1 MTESARQAG
10 CAARR
15 GGLWLPLKLPVRI
28 HHNVLVAVLGYMIF
42 VGGKWLLVPPRYATA
57 ARRAR
62 EGWA

>member
-1 MTESARQAG
+1 
-10 CAARR
+10 
-15 GGLWLPLKLPVRI
+15 
-28 HHNVLVAVLGYMIF
+28 VAVLGYMIF